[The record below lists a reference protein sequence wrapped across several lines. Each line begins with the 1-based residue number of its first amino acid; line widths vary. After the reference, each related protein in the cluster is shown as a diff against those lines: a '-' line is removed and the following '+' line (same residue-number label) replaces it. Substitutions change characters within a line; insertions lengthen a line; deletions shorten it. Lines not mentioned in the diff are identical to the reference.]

1 MQAVQQSNL
10 DIGARTTEINR
21 VEYMVRG
28 VGFIK
33 SLQDIERAVVR
44 LAGDNSP
51 ILVSDVATVGFGP
64 VERRGALDVDG
75 AEAVGGVVTVREGYN
90 PLAAIENTKD
100 RIEEVA
106 SSMPARAVIDWN
118 SVTPQQVSE
127 FASAQSLPEYRSG
140 TLNFDDYNQREW
152 TRWLQSHPQESW
164 PEWVNLSQI
173 TVVPF
178 YDRCTLIMET
188 LGTLND
194 ALTQQVLVTAAVVM
208 LLLVHLRAVL
218 TIATMLPLA
227 VLMTFIGMRSEEHT
241 SELQSRGQ
249 LVCRL

>member
-64 VERRGALDVDG
+64 AERRGALDVDG

-100 RIEEVA
+100 RIEEDRKSTRLN
-106 SSMPARAVIDWN
+106 SSHV
-118 SVTPQQVSE
+118 
-127 FASAQSLPEYRSG
+127 
-140 TLNFDDYNQREW
+140 
-152 TRWLQSHPQESW
+152 
-164 PEWVNLSQI
+164 
-173 TVVPF
+173 
-178 YDRCTLIMET
+178 
-188 LGTLND
+188 
-194 ALTQQVLVTAAVVM
+194 
-208 LLLVHLRAVL
+208 
-218 TIATMLPLA
+218 
-227 VLMTFIGMRSEEHT
+227 
-241 SELQSRGQ
+241 
-249 LVCRL
+249 